1 MGEVGRLVLGDRY
14 VPDEEENEGR
24 YEEVL
29 IELNRGVLTS
39 AAGKD
44 DELSSL
50 VVYWKYTEKN

>member
-50 VVYWKYTEKN
+50 VVY